1 MPDRMSG
8 MYPRFEYESTIYHL
22 SNAHRWPPSRP
33 HLPVSRRNGC
43 PTEFELYLKND
54 TLDVV
59 LGTSEWRGKII
70 EELKKHPTLM
80 ETSKCPGAT
89 RIVFEAF
96 KGQLTKLGYPHI
108 AAGDEIRFKN
118 SKRAQLYYLIT
129 SFSRRDIKRGMN
141 FGKRF
146 KLSYRRSWPAPDVYM
161 SNSVAR
167 IINTVLVTY
176 KTRSLRNSLARNFVI
191 PKLLKFRS
199 D

>member
-1 MPDRMSG
+1 VCTFRRFRRVRWLTH
-8 MYPRFEYESTIYHL
+8 PRFEYESTIYHL

-70 EELKKHPTLM
+70 EELKKYPTLM

-146 KLSYRRSWPAPDVYM
+146 KLSTLVASARCLHEQLGCEDHQHRSGYVQNPVVTKFACPQFC
-161 SNSVAR
+161 NS
-167 IINTVLVTY
+167 
-176 KTRSLRNSLARNFVI
+176 
-191 PKLLKFRS
+191 
-199 D
+199 